1 MTEIVPSVKIVKK
14 RDMMGIIKIVND
26 NKTNLNSCLLQN

>member
-14 RDMMGIIKIVND
+14 GDMMGIIKIVNE
-26 NKTNLNSCLLQN
+26 NKDKRQ